1 MLDIAIEAETA
12 ECMTLRIPTNKVDV
26 TRQCDVIEE
35 IMRIYGYNNIT
46 FDETLNSC
54 LSYNKKPNPNKIQ
67 NVVGDYLANNG
78 FVEIMNNSLTKA
90 EYYDN
95 NTDFDS
101 ANNVVLL
108 NPLSK
113 ELNVLRQTLLYSGM
127 ECIVYNI
134 NHKIQ
139 NQKLFEFG
147 KHYRYNPDQVDNGDV
162 TKRYFEE
169 RHLSLFMTGAQT
181 AESWKMASQPVDFYY
196 LKSHVI
202 NILRRLRINMGRIVA
217 EPAKAKYFAEGLDL
231 MFKDSKKVIVSLG
244 RLAKPTLKK
253 MDCKQDVFYA
263 DFNWD
268 LLLKSI
274 PAQEVTFAEIAK
286 NPEVRRDL
294 ALLID
299 KNVTFDAIEKLAFE
313 TEKKLL
319 KKVGLFDVY
328 EGDRIEEGKK
338 SYAVSFILQDK
349 EKTLSDKQIESIM
362 AKLQKNFETRLGAK
376 IRS

>member
-1 MLDIAIEAETA
+1 
-12 ECMTLRIPTNKVDV
+12 
-26 TRQCDVIEE
+26 
-35 IMRIYGYNNIT
+35 
-46 FDETLNSC
+46 
-54 LSYNKKPNPNKIQ
+54 
-67 NVVGDYLANNG
+67 
-78 FVEIMNNSLTKA
+78 
-90 EYYDN
+90 
-95 NTDFDS
+95 
-101 ANNVVLL
+101 
-108 NPLSK
+108 
-113 ELNVLRQTLLYSGM
+113 M

-169 RHLSLFMTGAQT
+169 RHLSLFMTGVQT

-328 EGDRIEEGKK
+328 EGKNLEAGKK
-338 SYAVSFILQDK
+338 SYAVNFTLQDK
-349 EKTLSDKQIESIM
+349 EKTLTDKQIDGIM
-362 AKLQKNFETRLGAK
+362 QKLIKNLTEKLDAKLR
-376 IRS
+376 